1 MRQEVHYRFELYVAD
16 HAANSTQALSNLRAI
31 CRAHLPERHEIEVV
45 DVFKQPARA
54 LAEKVFMTPTLVVVE
69 PGPVRTLVGN
79 LSDTAVV
86 LQTLGLE

>member
-1 MRQEVHYRFELYVAD
+1 MKQAVRYRFELYVAD
-16 HAANSTQALSNLRAI
+16 RAANSTQALSNLRTI
-31 CRAHLPERHEIEVV
+31 CKAHLPDQHEIEVV

-69 PGPVRTLVGN
+69 PGPLRKLIGN

-86 LQTLGLE
+86 LRTLGLE

>member
-1 MRQEVHYRFELYVAD
+1 MKQVVRYRFELYVAD

-31 CRAHLPERHEIEVV
+31 CRTHLPDLHEIEVV
-45 DVFKQPARA
+45 DVFKHPARA

-69 PGPVRTLVGN
+69 PGPVRKLIGN
-79 LSDTAVV
+79 LSDTSVV